1 MLCKLRVN
9 KGKKDSNKK
18 KKGKTQRENVC
29 GRKTTYYL
37 CMSFHT
43 LLRRFFMTG
52 AAMFMATLQL
62 YLQLYLWD
70 INTDTRSQIVGN
82 FN

>member
-9 KGKKDSNKK
+9 KR
-18 KKGKTQRENVC
+18 KTGREKEKNAMKMR

-43 LLRRFFMTG
+43 LPRRFFMTG
-52 AAMFMATLQL
+52 AEMFTTRLQL
-62 YLQLYLWD
+62 YLQLHLWAAER
-70 INTDTRSQIVGN
+70 TYRYKDTHS